1 MASLIR
7 SSSPRGGS
15 ARYRH
20 LDDSSE
26 YALDGWQS
34 TNSRHIIAPV
44 TAETPSYQ
52 FSENVPLLGKPARK
66 RMFYNSDIAMAIIA
80 FACLALSV
88 LVVSNG
94 YISWYLGVSNRQLIV
109 IGFLLSI
116 MSLCLASVTPTL
128 FILLEAR
135 FGNSTIQNYDAI
147 LRNKPLA
154 SSLSFA
160 WRLIL
165 VVMLALPIG
174 LSVAYKTFSGGE
186 SSMNIDTLDYL
197 NNATYFGLFKP
208 PGINL
213 LAVGESW
220 IITAP
225 VIGTVATFNETATQD
240 RYAFEEDFV
249 SICTDAVELD
259 DQWSHKGEDL
269 YNGWSFA
276 LTDRRL
282 HSDQSMQYIG
292 LAPGN
297 PNCTELS
304 PYVYL
309 YNIYRQPCLGTWSIS
324 RGSFQLLNGSCD
336 DTILPW
342 AKQQIIQWNVLA
354 LPAWYMPSLIE
365 MLTDFCGSTMGDFRG
380 NQSHWMMPY
389 MSISVATM
397 LWSRITT
404 LQQTTTFDSETFNI
418 SSEGLLTE
426 NDTALTHGEGGVI
439 YAVGKDDQ
447 IISYNRPTLQ
457 KSPWL
462 YLVLGVQPA
471 LLLIILALI
480 ALFHSVPLGK
490 GFGLIS
496 ILSGIQS
503 QSLNKLRGA
512 SLSGELKQPIKL
524 AMIPNQDNDAGSNF
538 IQYELVTSSKG
549 MQRNGRL
556 ARNTVYD

>member
-1 MASLIR
+1 
-7 SSSPRGGS
+7 
-15 ARYRH
+15 
-20 LDDSSE
+20 
-26 YALDGWQS
+26 
-34 TNSRHIIAPV
+34 
-44 TAETPSYQ
+44 
-52 FSENVPLLGKPARK
+52 
-66 RMFYNSDIAMAIIA
+66 MAIIA

-160 WRLIL
+160 WRVIL

-208 PGINL
+208 PGIVSVTGISSFLNATALFRDATERAANGSEPPLPTFPQPYGYNILLLNESSAASLDTLHANYIIAIQNL

-240 RYAFEEDFV
+240 RSAFEEDFV
-249 SICTDAVELD
+249 SVCTEAVELD

-282 HSDQSMQYIG
+282 HSDQSLQYIG

-354 LPAWYMPSLIE
+354 LPAW
-365 MLTDFCGSTMGDFRG
+365 
-380 NQSHWMMPY
+380 
-389 MSISVATM
+389 
-397 LWSRITT
+397 
-404 LQQTTTFDSETFNI
+404 
-418 SSEGLLTE
+418 
-426 NDTALTHGEGGVI
+426 
-439 YAVGKDDQ
+439 
-447 IISYNRPTLQ
+447 
-457 KSPWL
+457 
-462 YLVLGVQPA
+462 
-471 LLLIILALI
+471 
-480 ALFHSVPLGK
+480 
-490 GFGLIS
+490 
-496 ILSGIQS
+496 
-503 QSLNKLRGA
+503 
-512 SLSGELKQPIKL
+512 
-524 AMIPNQDNDAGSNF
+524 
-538 IQYELVTSSKG
+538 
-549 MQRNGRL
+549 
-556 ARNTVYD
+556 